1 MAAVQRRFRRLLN
14 PAGSRSVYSSP
25 GFEFLL
31 IGVVVPSLLLASA
44 VGALLYLSLRSFRR
58 GRIALS
64 VVTLIAA
71 LSPFILFVSSTVQ
84 SIWAD
89 HERAKPLSGLAKAG
103 PVTGYPDVLV
113 VRGSVSVSVAAR
125 LMLARGFREVDIT
138 DAVGPLGVRGT
149 VAFAQIAGCRE
160 ALETWAAEPGADR
173 YSPGGQNLERCLTI
187 TPWDQRPPKRSSAVV
202 LSLGQFT
209 AFNRCCRHQIF
220 DWGQPLLED
229 LELRIK
235 DGGKDILV
243 DYWMVPSPRPMFPLF
258 IWMNGL
264 FIEQRIE
271 GKGPIT
277 FVLSNLKK

>member
-1 MAAVQRRFRRLLN
+1 MAADKRRFCRLLS
-14 PAGSRSVYSSP
+14 PAGSRSLYSSP
-25 GFEFLL
+25 GFELIL
-31 IGVVVPSLLLASA
+31 IGVLVPSLLLTAA
-44 VGALLYLSLRSFRR
+44 VCGLLYLSLRSFRR
-58 GRIALS
+58 KRIALS
-64 VVTLIAA
+64 VLALIAG
-71 LSPFILFVSSTVQ
+71 LSPLILFVSSTVQ

-89 HERAKPLSGLAKAG
+89 RERAKPLSGLAKAG

-113 VRGSVSVSVAAR
+113 VRGSVSVSVTAR

-173 YSPGGQNLERCLTI
+173 YSPGGLNLEHCLTI
-187 TPWDQRPPKRSSAVV
+187 TPWDQRPPERSAAVV
-202 LSLGQFT
+202 LSLGQYT
-209 AFNRCCRHQIF
+209 AFNRCCRHKIF
-220 DWGQPLLED
+220 DWGQPRLED
-229 LELRIK
+229 IELRIK

-264 FIEQRIE
+264 FIERRIE
-271 GKGPIT
+271 GTGVIP
-277 FVLSNLKK
+277 FVLRNLKR